1 MLGRRLMGIVATV
14 AALAFAGTAQAET
27 VLRMSLHSDL
37 KIVDPIWTT
46 ALITAHHANM
56 IYDTLFAQDEKQQ
69 LKPQMV
75 DKYEVSADKLTWT
88 FTLRDGLEW
97 HDGKPVLAED
107 CVASLKRCAAK
118 ESMGQ
123 KLMSEVA
130 ELSATDAKTFKMVLK
145 EPYGLV
151 LDSIGKPS
159 ANIPFM
165 MPKRVAETDPNTQ
178 ITDYTGSGPFIFKKD
193 EWKPGEKAVY
203 LKNTRYKPRN
213 EPPSGLAGGKVVKLD
228 RVEWI
233 TIPDQQT
240 QVNALLNGE
249 IDIIET
255 VPPDLL
261 PLLQKDKNIKTTVV
275 NAAGRQYELRFNVLH
290 KPFDNPKIR
299 EAVLYAIDQKP
310 FLEANVGN
318 PEFYSLCK
326 SVFPCGSPL
335 ATTKGWDD
343 KLSGNVA
350 KAKELLKEAG
360 YDGTP
365 VLLMHQTDIAG
376 HNNLATVAKPQ
387 LEAAGFKVDLQSMD
401 WQTLVSRRTKKD
413 APAAGGWN
421 AFFTSWGSPDVMNP
435 VSAAFINAS
444 CEKATFGWPC
454 DAEIEKLRDAFSKE
468 TDPAKQKEIAEQVSL
483 RLSSGYPTFVP
494 LGQFTEEAMHHAG
507 AIRQATH
514 GDSGFFFGKSG
525 TGHNGTHAAGGKF
538 VDNPGADI
546 GPGGMSNM
554 DRNVILFRKFYRPGM
569 HHTSTQAGHFEHLIV
584 ADGVELAS
592 IGNQPRIGGVNT
604 VYVSEYLAG

>member
-1 MLGRRLMGIVATV
+1 MRRLVCVVA
-14 AALAFAGTAQAET
+14 AALAFAGPASAET
-27 VLRMSLHSDL
+27 VLKVSLHSDL

-46 ALITAHHANM
+46 ALISAHHGTM
-56 IYDTLFAQDEKQQ
+56 IYDTLFAIDENQAV
-69 LKPQMV
+69 KPQMV
-75 DKYEVSADKLTWT
+75 DKWEVSGDKLTWT

-97 HDGKPVLAED
+97 HDGKPVTGED
-107 CVASLKRCAAK
+107 CVASIKRWAAK
-118 ESMGQ
+118 DSMGQ

-130 ELSATDAKTFKMVLK
+130 ELSAPDARTIKMVLK

-151 LDSIGKPS
+151 IDSLGKPS

-165 MPKRVAETDPNTQ
+165 MPKRVADTDPSTQ

-203 LKNTRYKPRN
+203 VKNTRYKPRN
-213 EPPSGLAGGKVVKLD
+213 EPASGLAGGKVVKVD

-249 IDIIET
+249 IDMVET

-261 PLLQKDKNIKTTVV
+261 PLLQNDKNIKVMVV
-275 NAAGRQYELRFNVLH
+275 NKAGRQYEMRFNVLH

-299 EAVLYAIDQKP
+299 EAVLYALDQKP

-318 PEFYSLCK
+318 ADYYTLCK
-326 SVFPCGSPL
+326 SLFPCGSPL

-343 KLSGNVA
+343 KLSGNVT

-365 VLLMHQTDIAG
+365 IVLMHQTDIAG
-376 HNNLATVAKPQ
+376 HNQLATVAKPQ

-401 WQTLVSRRTKKD
+401 WQTLVARRAKKD
-413 APAAGGWN
+413 PLASGGWS

-444 CEKATFGWPC
+444 CDKATFGWPC
-454 DAEIEKLRDAFSKE
+454 DAEIEKLRDAFAKE
-468 TDPAKQKEIAEQVSL
+468 TDPARQKAIAEQVSL
-483 RLSSGYPTFVP
+483 RLSGGYPTFAP
-494 LGQFTEEAMHHAG
+494 LGQFTVPT
-507 AIRQATH
+507 AIR
-514 GDSGFFFGKSG
+514 SNI
-525 TGHNGTHAAGGKF
+525 TGLLS
-538 VDNPGADI
+538 VP
-546 GPGGMSNM
+546 
-554 DRNVILFRKFYRPGM
+554 
-569 HHTSTQAGHFEHLIV
+569 
-584 ADGVELAS
+584 ELALW
-592 IGNQPRIGGVNT
+592 NV
-604 VYVSEYLAG
+604 EKK